1 MAYPRGPGSRSL
13 FVSLGAFIIVLTL
26 GAAALAVW
34 TVVRF
39 PNLGPSTLVGA
50 LIQVAIALGAGTF
63 VVPPGMQSALGID
76 PPLGPLL
83 AIFVFVLPSL
93 AYLFLASL
101 WAMRV
106 LQQMIPGARR

>member
-1 MAYPRGPGSRSL
+1 
-13 FVSLGAFIIVLTL
+13 VSLGAFIIVLTL

-39 PNLGPSTLVGA
+39 PKLGPSTLVGA
-50 LIQVAIALGAGTF
+50 LIQVGLALGAGAF
-63 VVPPGMQSALGID
+63 LVPPGMRSALALD
-76 PPLGPLL
+76 PPTGPLV

-101 WAMRV
+101 WASRV